1 MDHLVYAN
9 SQLNGPAAAVMGPK
23 PCITRACARET
34 IPVAVRVRSAVQNEN
49 VRMKWRFG
57 SSDKIRTARLQH
69 RRGARGRERWKK
81 NEIKKER
88 VEMKPLQL
96 VGGSLTRLTAPT
108 LPSSFASRIH
118 LN

>member
-1 MDHLVYAN
+1 MHHLVRLFTAQRTSRYGAQVK
-9 SQLNGPAAAVMGPK
+9 S
-23 PCITRACARET
+23 CITRASTRET
-34 IPVAVRVRSAVQNEN
+34 IPVAVRPAAVQNEN

-69 RRGARGRERWKK
+69 GRRARGRERWKK

-96 VGGSLTRLTAPT
+96 VGGSLNSLA
-108 LPSSFASRIH
+108 
-118 LN
+118 